1 MDGCILASDY
11 PTKRMI
17 LHGARVLG
25 MLPLHPTPPQ
35 SELVPWETA
44 ISRSVQAD
52 PVSE

>member
-11 PTKRMI
+11 LTKRMI
-17 LHGARVLG
+17 LHGARVPG

-35 SELVPWETA
+35 SELDTWETA

-52 PVSE
+52 LVSE